1 MSAPIDALTQT
12 TDAQPLPVL
21 GRDVTVPLVTGGEVT
36 YAALD
41 YAASAPALQRV
52 WDDVAAY
59 APYYGSVHRGAGY
72 LSQLSTDLFENSRRA
87 VAEFLGCREDDQV
100 VFTRSTTDSL
110 NLLAAVLPAGC
121 EVFVFETEHHAS
133 LLPWR
138 DARVSYLNAPR
149 TPGEAVAT
157 LERALAARD
166 LKGPALVC
174 VTGASNVTGELWPVR
189 ELAAVAHAH
198 GARVV
203 LDAAQLAPHHPV
215 DIAELD
221 VDWVAFSGHKL
232 YAPFGSGVLAGRA
245 DWLRDSEPYLAGGG
259 ASRKVA
265 RRSDGGVDVEWH
277 TTAARHEAGSPNVI
291 GVYAIASACKALT
304 EAGFDRLVAREREL
318 VARVREGLAEVP
330 EVRVLSLFG
339 DDAPRVGVISFV
351 VDGWNSSHFAAAL
364 SAEYGIG
371 VRDGLFCAHPLVRTL
386 LGGDAGDPGSAAR
399 LTPVPARGRST
410 RSGSASGPVRR
421 TSTSSGSPGP
431 SGNSSG
437 TAPAGTTAPRT
448 AVASPTA
455 ADARR
460 SGVEADRERRFQ
472 VVLGVGTERHVR
484 VRGLDARDLADAAR
498 DDVRQVVV
506 PGDPHHGDQIVGAGD
521 GEDLADAFQ
530 RRDGL
535 GDLGDPVDAGL
546 DEHDRGD
553 HG

>member
-1 MSAPIDALTQT
+1 MSARPNAAAAT
-12 TDAQPLPVL
+12 TTPSDDPACAAPLPVL
-21 GRDVTVPLVTGGEVT
+21 GREVTVPLVTGGEVT

-72 LSQLSTDLFENSRRA
+72 LSQLSTDLFENSRRT
-87 VAEFLGCREDDQV
+87 VAEFLGCRPGDQV

-110 NLLAAVLPAGC
+110 NLLAAVVPAGC

-138 DARVSYLNAPR
+138 DARVTYLNAPR

-157 LERALAARD
+157 LERALAGRGSE
-166 LKGPALVC
+166 GPALVC

-189 ELAAVAHAH
+189 ELAAAAHAG
-198 GARVV
+198 GARIV

-245 DWLRDSEPYLAGGG
+245 DWLQDAEPYLAGGG

-265 RRSDGGVDVEWH
+265 RRADGGVDVDWH

-304 EAGFDRLVAREREL
+304 DAGFEALVAREQRL
-318 VARVREGLAEVP
+318 VARVREGLAGVP
-330 EVRVLSLFG
+330 EVKVLSLFG
-339 DDAPRVGVISFV
+339 EDAPRVGVLSFV
-351 VDGWNSSHFAAAL
+351 VEGWNSSHFAAAL

-386 LGGDAGDPGSAAR
+386 LDSDPQDPGECGAPEAE
-399 LTPVPARGRST
+399 PGERSLNAI
-410 RSGSASGPVRR
+410 RVSFG
-421 TSTSSGSPGP
+421 
-431 SGNSSG
+431 
-437 TAPAGTTAPRT
+437 AGTP
-448 AVASPTA
+448 
-455 ADARR
+455 
-460 SGVEADRERRFQ
+460 
-472 VVLGVGTERHVR
+472 
-484 VRGLDARDLADAAR
+484 
-498 DDVRQVVV
+498 
-506 PGDPHHGDQIVGAGD
+506 
-521 GEDLADAFQ
+521 
-530 RRDGL
+530 
-535 GDLGDPVDAGL
+535 
-546 DEHDRGD
+546 DEHVDRFVRAVRELVTDGARWNYRTEDGRCVPDRG
-553 HG
+553 

>member
-1 MSAPIDALTQT
+1 MSVRPDAVATVAPVATAEPAAVVPAPVAAAASDAEPCC
-12 TDAQPLPVL
+12 AAPLPVL

-72 LSQLSTDLFENSRRA
+72 LSQLSTDLFENSRRT
-87 VAEFLGCREDDQV
+87 VHEFLDCRDDDQV

-110 NLLAAVLPAGC
+110 NLLAAALPAGC
-121 EVFVFETEHHAS
+121 RVFVFETEHHAS
-133 LLPWR
+133 LLPWS
-138 DARVSYLNAPR
+138 DADVTYLDAPR
-149 TPGEAVAT
+149 TPADAVRT
-157 LERALAARD
+157 LERALADREPY
-166 LKGPALVC
+166 GPALVC

-189 ELAAVAHAH
+189 ELAAAAHAH
-198 GARVV
+198 GARIV

-215 DIAELD
+215 SVRDLD

-245 DWLRDSEPYLAGGG
+245 DWLQAAEPYLAGGG
-259 ASRKVA
+259 ASRTVA
-265 RRSDGGVDVEWH
+265 RRADGGVDVEWH

-304 EAGFDRLVAREREL
+304 EAGFDALVARERHL
-318 VARVREGLAEVP
+318 IDTVRAGLAEVP

-386 LGGDAGDPGSAAR
+386 LGSDPQDVGECGAPDAAPGE
-399 LTPVPARGRST
+399 RSLNAI
-410 RSGSASGPVRR
+410 RVSFG
-421 TSTSSGSPGP
+421 
-431 SGNSSG
+431 
-437 TAPAGTTAPRT
+437 AGTPDEHVERFVT
-448 AVASPTA
+448 AV
-455 ADARR
+455 
-460 SGVEADRERRFQ
+460 RELVSQGAQWKYR
-472 VVLGVGTERHVR
+472 TEDGRC
-484 VRGLDARDLADAAR
+484 
-498 DDVRQVVV
+498 V
-506 PGDPHHGDQIVGAGD
+506 P
-521 GEDLADAFQ
+521 
-530 RRDGL
+530 
-535 GDLGDPVDAGL
+535 
-546 DEHDRGD
+546 DRG
-553 HG
+553 

>member
-1 MSAPIDALTQT
+1 MSVPTAAL
-12 TDAQPLPVL
+12 DSSVCSPLPVL
-21 GRDVTVPLVTGGEVT
+21 GQNVTVPLVTGGEVT

-72 LSQLSTDLFENSRRA
+72 LSQLSTDLFENSRRT
-87 VAEFLGCREDDQV
+87 VAEFLGCRAEDQV

-110 NLLAAVLPAGC
+110 NLLAAAIPADC
-121 EVFVFETEHHAS
+121 QVFVYETEHHAS

-138 DARVSYLNAPR
+138 DADVTYLDAPR
-149 TPGEAVAT
+149 TPAQAVGT
-157 LERALAARD
+157 LERALADRD
-166 LKGPALVC
+166 PYGPALVC
-174 VTGASNVTGELWPVR
+174 VTGASNVTGELWPVK
-189 ELAAVAHAH
+189 ELAAAAHAH
-198 GARVV
+198 GARIV

-245 DWLRDSEPYLAGGG
+245 DWLRAAEPYLAGGG

-265 RRSDGGVDVEWH
+265 RRADGGVDVDWH

-291 GVYAIASACKALT
+291 GVYSIASACKALT
-304 EAGFDRLVAREREL
+304 EAGFEGLVAREQAL

-351 VDGWNSSHFAAAL
+351 VRGWNSSHFAAAL

-386 LGGDAGDPGSAAR
+386 LGSDPQDPGECGAPEAE
-399 LTPVPARGRST
+399 
-410 RSGSASGPVRR
+410 
-421 TSTSSGSPGP
+421 PGEQ
-431 SGNSSG
+431 SLNAIRVSFG
-437 TAPAGTTAPRT
+437 AGTP
-448 AVASPTA
+448 
-455 ADARR
+455 
-460 SGVEADRERRFQ
+460 
-472 VVLGVGTERHVR
+472 
-484 VRGLDARDLADAAR
+484 
-498 DDVRQVVV
+498 
-506 PGDPHHGDQIVGAGD
+506 
-521 GEDLADAFQ
+521 
-530 RRDGL
+530 
-535 GDLGDPVDAGL
+535 
-546 DEHDRGD
+546 DEHIDRFLGAVSELVREGARWNYRTEDGRCVPDRG
-553 HG
+553 